1 MSSFLQRIKQQAKGN
16 TVTTERPKQ
25 NNIDADISS
34 WLNKPDPGSTQR
46 ILKQIKP
53 AIQSALHTYVPGQ
66 QNQYRVKATRFA
78 LDSLR
83 GYDPKKKVAPST
95 YVFTQLRRLS
105 RIKRQRDNIVHIPES
120 QVYAK
125 IQLDKAMQSFR
136 DRYDRDPSDQ
146 QLADAMHISKK
157 KLTKLMDSVSGRI
170 TNDSAN
176 VNAVT
181 GQSNFSVSNVTDDD
195 YFDYVYRS
203 VSPQDQLIMQ
213 YTAGKGKPM
222 LSNNQI
228 AQKLKLSP
236 GAVSQRK
243 AKINQM
249 LSEVR
254 GLL

>member
-1 MSSFLQRIKQQAKGN
+1 MSSFLQRIKQQSKGN
-16 TVTTERPKQ
+16 TVSTEKPKQ
-25 NNIDADISS
+25 TNIDADISN
-34 WLNKPDPGSTQR
+34 WLNNQDSGSTQR

-53 AIQSALHTYVPGQ
+53 AVESALHTYVPDQ
-66 QNQYRVKATRFA
+66 EAQYRIKATRFA

-83 GYDPKKKVAPST
+83 GYDPKKNVAPST

-105 RIKRQRDNIVHIPES
+105 RIKRQRDNLIHIPQS
-120 QVYAK
+120 QIYAK
-125 IQLDKAMQSFR
+125 LQLDKAIQNFR
-136 DRYDRDPSDQ
+136 DKYDRDPSDQ

-157 KLTKLMDSVSGRI
+157 KLAKIMDSIGGRI

-181 GQSNFSVSNVTDDD
+181 GQSNFSTSNVTDDD

-249 LSEVR
+249 LSQVR